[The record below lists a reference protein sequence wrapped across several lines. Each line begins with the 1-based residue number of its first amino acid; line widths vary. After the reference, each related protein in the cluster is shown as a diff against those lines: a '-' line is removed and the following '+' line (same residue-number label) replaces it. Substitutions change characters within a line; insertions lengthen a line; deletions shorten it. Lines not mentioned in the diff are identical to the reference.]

1 MFNDMFKMTLKLSP
15 ERINGTEITLGV
27 EDMIIIHEKYVLD
40 CYKEYI
46 LDNYYDS
53 SWSEEKLNYIIGKTK
68 DMVDDNYANLNEDEA
83 IIYSIKA
90 WEEINND

>member
-15 ERINGTEITLGV
+15 EQINGTEITLSV
-27 EDMIIIHEKYVLD
+27 EDMIRVHEKYSLD
-40 CYKEYI
+40 CLKEYI

-68 DMVDDNYANLNEDEA
+68 DIVDDNYANLNEDDA
-83 IIYSIKA
+83 IRYSIEA
-90 WEEINND
+90 WEENNNG